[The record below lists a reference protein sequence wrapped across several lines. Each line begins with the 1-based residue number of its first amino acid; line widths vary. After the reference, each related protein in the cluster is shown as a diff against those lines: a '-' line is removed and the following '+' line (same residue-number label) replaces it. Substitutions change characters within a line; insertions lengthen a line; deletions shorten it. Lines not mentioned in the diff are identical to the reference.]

1 MKRRKQSGPPTA
13 YTSKAGQLG
22 TKRPAPDDVVPVLTE
37 QAGQRGQSEIRKKAV
52 IAGER
57 RRNGRAKSKQPP
69 LSEEMKTVTEIG
81 SRRWK
86 PGQTK

>member
-1 MKRRKQSGPPTA
+1 MKRRKKSGPPTGRA
-13 YTSKAGQLG
+13 SKG
-22 TKRPAPDDVVPVLTE
+22 TYVATKHSAADDIVAMLTE
-37 QAGQRGQSEIRKKAV
+37 QAGQDEIREKAV
-52 IAGER
+52 AAGER
-57 RRNGRAKSKQPP
+57 RRNGRVKSKQPP

>member
-1 MKRRKQSGPPTA
+1 MKRRKKSGPPTGHA
-13 YTSKAGQLG
+13 SRVTHVAI
-22 TKRPAPDDVVPVLTE
+22 KRPVADDIVAVLTE
-37 QAGQRGQSEIRKKAV
+37 QAGESEIRKKAV
-52 IAGER
+52 AAGER
-57 RRNGRAKSKQPP
+57 RRNGRVKSKQPP

>member
-1 MKRRKQSGPPTA
+1 MKRRKHSGPLTA

-22 TKRPAPDDVVPVLTE
+22 TKPRSPDDVVRVLTE
-37 QAGQRGQSEIRKKAV
+37 QAGQSEIRKKAV
-52 IAGER
+52 VAGER
-57 RRNGRAKSKQPP
+57 RRTGAKSKQPP

-81 SRRWK
+81 GRRWK

>member
-1 MKRRKQSGPPTA
+1 MKRRKQIGPPTA

-22 TKRPAPDDVVPVLTE
+22 TKRSAPDVVPVLTE
-37 QAGQRGQSEIRKKAV
+37 QAGQSEIMKKAV
-52 IAGER
+52 AAGER

-86 PGQTK
+86 SGQTK

>member
-1 MKRRKQSGPPTA
+1 MKRRKKSGPPTGHA
-13 YTSKAGQLG
+13 SKGAHVA
-22 TKRPAPDDVVPVLTE
+22 TKQPVADDVVPVLTE
-37 QAGQRGQSEIRKKAV
+37 QAGQSEIRKKAV
-52 IAGER
+52 VAGER